1 MVSPSHRCY
10 GQTGILTVTSSITCS
25 AKINIP
31 LAVMDNQAIGQPR
44 VVAVPPTDGQ
54 ESEKEGS
61 KDVRHTIAGKCI

>member
-1 MVSPSHRCY
+1 
-10 GQTGILTVTSSITCS
+10 
-25 AKINIP
+25 
-31 LAVMDNQAIGQPR
+31 MDNQAIGQPR